1 MSVTRYGAYKA
12 KYNRERIQ
20 YRKGC
25 EKMCNLSQGIREEAF
40 KEGQKYGYEK
50 IVKKLVLGMQKAGVP
65 LEQIAKI
72 AEMSVEDVK
81 EIIG

>member
-1 MSVTRYGAYKA
+1 MGITRYGACKA
-12 KYNRERIQ
+12 KYNRERIE

-40 KEGQKYGYEK
+40 KEGKKQKLIRIVTKMYEEK
-50 IVKKLVLGMQKAGVP
+50 FP
-65 LEQIAKI
+65 LEQIAMI
-72 AEMSVEDVK
+72 AEISVEKVK

>member
-1 MSVTRYGAYKA
+1 
-12 KYNRERIQ
+12 
-20 YRKGC
+20 
-25 EKMCNLSQGIREEAF
+25 MCNLSQGIREEAF

-50 IVKKLVLGMQKAGVP
+50 IVKKLVLGMQKAGVS

-72 AEMSVEDVK
+72 AEMSMEDVK